1 MGMKNKKRII
11 GIICCLIFNLV
22 FLSGFAYADSLPQ
35 KYDLR
40 ELEIVTSVKNQG
52 EINSCWAFAALSSL
66 ESNIKLKK
74 NKEYDFSENNMIN
87 VHGFDSGAKDGGNV
101 AMATA
106 YLASWKGAVLEEKD
120 EYPQN
125 RYSTNRGIKKSDYHV
140 QNVIYI
146 PERKTSEDNDK
157 IKKAIMD
164 YGAVYTVFKW
174 DESCYNRRNS
184 SYRYSTSSKGNHA
197 VSIVGWDNEYSKDNF
212 KEKPESDG
220 AFICKNSA
228 GSNWGDD
235 GYFYVSY
242 YDSNIGKIENAVF
255 IASDEKYDNIYQYD
269 ELGQTYDYGYSNE
282 TAWFSNVFVAKE
294 NENLSAVGFYTNGED
309 SDYEIWVCRNFKDM
323 GSFKDMKK
331 IEQGKIDTI
340 GYHTIPTD
348 KIDLNKSE
356 KFAIIIKLK
365 TKGQEYPVAGESPNG
380 KHSSK
385 AKANKKESFI
395 SPDGKEWSDLT
406 DIQPNANVCLKA
418 ITKNRYII
426 QKQGDLEVQLIE
438 KSDSID
444 NDGQVDITVRV
455 KNNEGESKNAALM
468 LGLYDEN
475 NKMVDSTSIKKEIKS
490 KKEDFLT
497 TGVLIPD
504 KGKYTLKGFVWDNSD
519 KGNYFIKNPIH
530 IKIR

>member
-1 MGMKNKKRII
+1 MRIKNKKRII
-11 GIICCLIFNLV
+11 GVICYLIFNLA
-22 FLSGFAYADSLPQ
+22 FLSNFSYADSLPK

-40 ELEIVTSVKNQG
+40 ELERVTPVKDQG

-87 VHGFDSGAKDGGNV
+87 VHGFDSGAKDGGNA

-125 RYSTNRGIKKSDYHV
+125 RYSKNRGIKKSDYHV
-140 QNVIYI
+140 KNVIYI
-146 PERKTSEDNDK
+146 PERKTFDDNEK
-157 IKKAIMD
+157 IKKSIMD

-174 DESCYNRRNS
+174 DESYYNQRNS
-184 SYRYSTSSKGNHA
+184 SYRYNTSSKGNHA
-197 VSIVGWDNEYSKDNF
+197 VSIVGWDDAYSKDKF
-212 KEKPESDG
+212 KHKPESDG

-242 YDSNIGKIENAVF
+242 YDCNIAKIENAVF

-269 ELGQTYDYGYSNE
+269 ELGQTYDYGYSKE

-294 NENLSAVGFYTNGED
+294 NEELSAVAFYTNGEE
-309 SDYEIWVCRNFKDM
+309 SDYEIWVCKNFEDV

-331 IEQGKIDTI
+331 IDQGKIDTI
-340 GYHTIPTD
+340 GYHTISTD
-348 KIDLNKSE
+348 KIDLNKNE
-356 KFAIIIKLK
+356 KFAVIIKLK
-365 TKGQEYPVAGESPNG
+365 TKGEKYPVAIESPKGKYSSKAKSNKNESGISPNG
-380 KHSSK
+380 K
-385 AKANKKESFI
+385 
-395 SPDGKEWSDLT
+395 EWRDLT
-406 DIQPNANVCLKA
+406 DTQPNANVCLKA

-426 QKQGDLEVQLIE
+426 QKQGNLEVQLIE
-438 KSDSID
+438 KNDFID
-444 NDGQVDITVRV
+444 NEGQVDITVRI
-455 KNNEGESKNAALM
+455 KNNEDKSKKVVLM
-468 LGLYDEN
+468 LALYDGN

-490 KKEDFLT
+490 KKEEFLI
-497 TGVLIPD
+497 TGVLIPH
-504 KGKYTLKGFVWDNSD
+504 KGKYTLKGFVWDDSD
-519 KGNYFIKNPIH
+519 KGNYLIKNPIQIN
-530 IKIR
+530 IK